1 MSAALLRELAWLPR
15 PPTDF
20 RDQLRAI
27 GGEEGGRPGDRLRYL
42 AGHALNLNQTA
53 ALASVLDRLH
63 QNGADLAPLKPLRL
77 ALVGNG
83 TLSFIAPALKVG
95 AARFGFAL
103 ELIET
108 EYGTAAQEALNPDS
122 RLNRANPDFV
132 LLGMDWRS
140 LPLRCSPGDAVAA
153 EAAVGEAVATLKSM
167 GKGIKDACGATAIFQ
182 TVARPAESLFGSLD
196 FRVAGTAR
204 DVVDRFN
211 RALVS
216 SIQGKTDLLL
226 DVAGLAETVG
236 LADWHDLGQWYL
248 AKLPFAQD
256 FVPLY
261 ADHVARLLAAARGAS
276 RRCLVLDLDN
286 TLWGGVIGDDGLAGI
301 DIGQGSPVGEAH
313 LGVQSAA
320 LSLRDRG
327 IVLAVSS
334 KNEDATARSP
344 FQQHPDMLL
353 RESHI
358 AVFQANWQDK
368 AANIRAIAR
377 SLALG
382 LDAFVLLDDNPVER
396 AQVRRALPEVAVPE
410 LPDDPA
416 LYARVLLASG
426 YFESV
431 AFSVEDI
438 ARASYYQAN
447 ATRAGLLE
455 TSGDLDAFLVSLDMT
470 ISFSA
475 FNEMGRERIAQL
487 IGKSN
492 QFNLTTRRY
501 SAAEVDALGRNSDI
515 LTLQVRLTD
524 RFGDNGMI
532 SVVICRRD
540 GSAWEIDTWLM
551 SCRVLGRR
559 VEEAVLQELV
569 RQARRKGISLLRGVY
584 IPTDRNALVKDHYD
598 KLGFAL
604 ERDHP
609 SGRRDWILDVEQFPL
624 VDLPLRPQWTEAVD
638 SLGQPRR

>member
-1 MSAALLRELAWLPR
+1 MSAALLRDLAWLPR
-15 PPTDF
+15 PPADF

-27 GGEEGGRPGDRLRYL
+27 AGEDDERPGDRLRYL
-42 AGHALNLNQTA
+42 AGHALNLNHTA
-53 ALASVLDRLH
+53 ALASLVDRLRAK
-63 QNGADLAPLKPLRL
+63 GAELAPLKPLRL

-103 ELIET
+103 EVIAAD
-108 EYGTAAQEALNPDS
+108 YGTAIQEALGPDS
-122 RLNRANPDFV
+122 QLNRAKPDFV
-132 LLGMDWRS
+132 LLAMDWRD
-140 LPLRCSPGDAVAA
+140 LPLRCAPGDMAAA
-153 EAAVGEAVATLKSM
+153 EAAAGEAIGTLRSM
-167 GKGIKDACGATAIFQ
+167 SKAIKDACGATVIFQ
-182 TVARPAESLFGSLD
+182 TVARPAEALFGSLD
-196 FRVAGTAR
+196 FRVPGTAR
-204 DVVDRFN
+204 QVADRFN
-211 RALVS
+211 RDLVS
-216 SIQGKTDLLL
+216 SIQGTTDLLL

-236 LADWHDLGQWYL
+236 LADWHDPGQWHL

-261 ADHVARLLAAARGAS
+261 ADHVARLLAAARGVS

-301 DIGQGSPVGEAH
+301 DIGHGSPVGEAH

-320 LSLRDRG
+320 LSLRERG

-358 AVFQANWQDK
+358 AVFQANWKDK
-368 AANIRAIAR
+368 AANIRAIAQT
-377 SLALG
+377 LALG

-396 AQVRRALPEVAVPE
+396 AQVRQALPEVAVPE
-410 LPDDPA
+410 LPEDPA

-426 YFESV
+426 YFEAT

-447 ATRAGLLE
+447 ATRAAMLE
-455 TSGDLDAFLVSLDMT
+455 TSGDLDAFLASLGMA
-470 ISFSA
+470 IVFSA
-475 FNEMGRERIAQL
+475 FNEIGRERIAQL
-487 IGKSN
+487 ISKSN

-501 SAAEVDALGRNSDI
+501 SAAEVDVLGRDPNV

-540 GSAWEIDTWLM
+540 GSVWEIDTWLM

-569 RQARRKGISLLRGVY
+569 RQARRAGISLLRGIY
-584 IPTDRNALVKDHYD
+584 IPTDRNALVKDHYS
-598 KLGFAL
+598 KLGFVL
-604 ERDHP
+604 ERCHP
-609 SGRRDWILDVEQFPL
+609 SGRSDWILDVEQFPL
-624 VDLPLRPQWTEAVD
+624 IDLPLRPQWAEAID
-638 SLGQPRR
+638 SIGQTGR